1 MSEDAQVFY
10 LIVCPACNWARVRKD
25 PPVRPPRCRDCG
37 MKDPLAWECYT
48 FVGLAPVENKPD
60 ENGTGGR
67 SCLAVPETES
77 ES

>member
-1 MSEDAQVFY
+1 
-10 LIVCPACNWARVRKD
+10 
-25 PPVRPPRCRDCG
+25 

-60 ENGTGGR
+60 ENGTAR
-67 SCLAVPETES
+67 QERPPVPETES